1 MDIFIQKRVF
11 VLVMFTHNAAIG
23 VDRESFLAPKH
34 PHFFFSFRFF
44 APLVCSNNSHKRFIF
59 SVYAYMVMLTVLQT
73 KRLSPTVE
81 IERDFPVMY
90 A

>member
-1 MDIFIQKRVF
+1 
-11 VLVMFTHNAAIG
+11 MFTHNAAIG

-34 PHFFFSFRFF
+34 PHFFFLFVFLLR
-44 APLVCSNNSHKRFIF
+44 LCTTNSHKRFIF

-90 A
+90 AW